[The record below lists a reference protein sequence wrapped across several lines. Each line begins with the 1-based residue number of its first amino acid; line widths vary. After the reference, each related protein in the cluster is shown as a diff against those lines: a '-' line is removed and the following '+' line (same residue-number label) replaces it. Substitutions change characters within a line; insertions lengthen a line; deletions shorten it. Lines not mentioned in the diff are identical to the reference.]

1 MIDPLLQERIDDFKK
16 DIIEVCKRHRMWMT
30 PHTVYRGTSCAG
42 CQLVIIPH
50 PYTTAIEEAEWSEWT
65 K

>member
-16 DIIEVCKRHRMWMT
+16 DLIEVCKRHRMT
-30 PHTVYRGTSCAG
+30 IGSGTRWSEDGRHSYLAIVG
-42 CQLVIIPH
+42 EVLPKV
-50 PYTTAIEEAEWSEWT
+50 IEEAEWSEWD